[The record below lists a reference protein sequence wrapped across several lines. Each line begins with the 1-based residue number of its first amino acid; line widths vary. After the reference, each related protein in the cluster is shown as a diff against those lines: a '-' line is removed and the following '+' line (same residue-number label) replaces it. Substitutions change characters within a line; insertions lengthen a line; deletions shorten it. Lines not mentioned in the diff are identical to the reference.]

1 MNKDISNYNTKNKLH
16 GYLERYTYDNRLIV
30 RTYMN
35 NGNLN
40 GYLEYHL
47 TKETKFY
54 IT

>member
-1 MNKDISNYNTKNKLH
+1 MKKDIYNYNTKNKLH

-35 NGNLN
+35 NGKLN

-47 TKETKFY
+47 TKQTQY
-54 IT
+54 HIT